1 MDLIKQLWELLSTP
15 SFVKTLFGGSPP
27 HWYLVALQPILIVLV
42 LVAIIGLIWKSLNE
56 PIAALLKA
64 FDRIKASPA
73 ERERILARTHFVD
86 HILSRSRKLNEQ
98 ELWDP
103 RRFTELEAEYYS
115 GNIAGASVWMR
126 ARSSFAFG
134 PRRVKAIAHSLAN
147 SLDRIALVEGDP
159 GSGKSVLLREVANR
173 VCSRTAKSWK
183 RDSPVALYFNLK
195 MLDRNSAQ
203 QIDAGLIRQFILDQ
217 TKRSANSDLAS
228 FLEKH
233 FDEGLQNGWWFFLL
247 DSFDEIPEVLSADD
261 LSDTIDQYSQAIVDF
276 ATDFNSCRTL
286 LATRHFRRPKN
297 SSLPKFRILPLSD
310 KQQNELIQ
318 RAALTDS
325 AAERLYKGIA
335 APGPSLRYICE
346 NPMYLGLLI
355 EFVRQGSNVPS
366 SPHELFASFVR
377 SRFDEKKEALRQV
390 GIDPLSL
397 GTFAETAAFFIVE
410 DSSLSL
416 NPTREALLARIGISY
431 PAWRSAETM
440 LDLLETLRISRG
452 DVDVTD
458 KGCRFTFSHRRFQ
471 EYFAT
476 CYVVRIHES
485 VGNNQLLLDAR
496 WRETASVLLGSEK
509 EDRVL
514 PLLSLSQVFLD
525 DFLVAIQQNGQLE
538 EVVREGTNE
547 EEAIIPDFFGWPPAS
562 LHLLSILQD
571 GFADDSSR
579 LPSEIRT
586 KVSSIVRSG
595 FWRGRL
601 EDRRVALEVAG
612 TLPDEELIPLLRAAI
627 SFGSRVLDDIAF
639 RQLRSL
645 RGIPDDVSLWIRT
658 TLLRRAGLGQMV
670 RDRRMIFAFLNR
682 VPDEGRLLNAAILLS
697 RIGLIDSIS
706 FGILAMGLMA
716 DSSLSVY
723 TRLGLAT
730 AALFSHLAL
739 RLCWL
744 LTARFL
750 GNAVT
755 IPRKRAGWLRWI
767 NPTITSPENRR
778 LSICYTCAVGAPLL
792 LRFYCV
798 LIPAVFVDF
807 PSNNNLGYYAL
818 GVAVIISLWAPMAT
832 VAVLVGRFTALRWWP
847 WLTFFPFLQLVSRPV
862 ASLRAIGRHLMRY
875 SVFYGFVGIESL
887 VTWLFIALRSGHQ
900 TSTVPKVFIMLAGIL
915 VYGGIGGWVAFV
927 WCRDWNRLRRF
938 RSDIQELAPADFLRT
953 LELYSLNSFR
963 ARLIRFVS
971 GNALLPSTDRS
982 LDIVRN
988 LALALE
994 RDLSRPGEQVVPTGC
1009 AAVDEWRSH
1018 YVAHRKRTRRFGLSV
1033 WGKRVLD
1040 ELVALEQR
1048 LVELRRMKT

>member
-1 MDLIKQLWELLSTP
+1 MDLIKQLWELLSNP
-15 SFVKTLFGGSPP
+15 SFFKTLFGGTPP
-27 HWYLVALQPILIVLV
+27 HWYLVGLQPTLIVLI
-42 LVAIIGLIWKSLNE
+42 LVAIIGFIWKNLSE
-56 PIAALLKA
+56 PIAALFKA
-64 FDRIKASPA
+64 LDQIKATPA
-73 ERERILARTHFVD
+73 ERERIAARTRFVD
-86 HILSRSRKLNEQ
+86 HILSSSRKVNEQ

-115 GNIAGASVWMR
+115 GNIPGASVWMR

-134 PRRVKAIAHSLAN
+134 PRRVKAIAHSLGN
-147 SLDRIALVEGDP
+147 SNDRIALVEGDP

-183 RDSPVALYFNLK
+183 RDSPVAVYFNLK
-195 MLDRNSAQ
+195 MLDRNSDQ
-203 QIDAGLIRQFILDQ
+203 QIDAGLIRQFIIDQ

-228 FLEKH
+228 FLEKY
-233 FDEGLQNGWWFFLL
+233 FDEGLQNGWWLFLL

-310 KQQNELIQ
+310 KQRNDLIQ
-318 RAALTDS
+318 RAALTES

-377 SRFDEKKEALRQV
+377 SKFDEKKDVLRQV
-390 GIDPLSL
+390 GIDSLSL
-397 GTFAETAAFFIVE
+397 GKFAETAAFFIVE

-431 PAWRSAETM
+431 PTWQSAGNM

-452 DVDVTD
+452 EGDVVD
-458 KGCRFTFSHRRFQ
+458 KGNRFTFSHRRFQ

-476 CYVVRIHES
+476 CYVVRVHES
-485 VGNNQLLLDAR
+485 VSNNQLLLDAR
-496 WRETASVLLGSEK
+496 WRETASVLLGSEN

-514 PLLSLSQVFLD
+514 PLLSLSQMFLD
-525 DFLVAIQQNGQLE
+525 DFLVAIQKNGQLE
-538 EVVREGTNE
+538 KLTKEGTNE
-547 EEAIIPDFFGWPPAS
+547 EEAIIPAFFEWPPAS

-571 GFADDSSR
+571 GFADDSGR

-645 RGIPDDVSLWIRT
+645 RSIPNDVSLWIRI

-670 RDRRMIFAFLNR
+670 RDRRMIFAFLSR
-682 VPDEGRLLNAAILLS
+682 VPDDGRLLNAATLLS
-697 RIGLIDSIS
+697 RICLIDSI
-706 FGILAMGLMA
+706 GYAILAMAAMA
-716 DSSLSVY
+716 DLSLRVPV
-723 TRLGLAT
+723 RLGLAT
-730 AALFSHLAL
+730 AALLSHLSL
-739 RLCWL
+739 RLGWL
-744 LTARFL
+744 LIGRFV
-750 GNAVT
+750 GNTVT
-755 IPRKRAGWLRWI
+755 IPRKRAGWRRWI
-767 NPTITSPENRR
+767 IPTITSNESQR
-778 LSICYTCAVGAPLL
+778 LTICYTFAVGTPLL
-792 LRFYCV
+792 LRSY
-798 LIPAVFVDF
+798 IISMPAVFFDF
-807 PSNNNLGYYAL
+807 PSDNNLGYYAL
-818 GVAVIISLWAPMAT
+818 GVAIIISLWAPMAT
-832 VAVLVGRFTALRWWP
+832 VAVLVDRFTALRWWP
-847 WLTFFPFLQLVSRPV
+847 WLTFYPLLQLVSRPA
-862 ASLRAIGRHLMRY
+862 ASLRAVSQHIARY
-875 SVFYGFVGIESL
+875 AFFYGFLAIESL
-887 VTWLFIALRSGHQ
+887 AVWLFASFGRGHQ
-900 TSTVPKVFIMLAGIL
+900 AYTVPIDPIFVAGVL
-915 VYGGIGGWVAFV
+915 FYGGGIGWAAFR

-938 RSDIQELAPADFLRT
+938 ESVPQELAPADFLRT

-971 GNALLPSTDRS
+971 GNALLPNTDRS

-994 RDLSRPGEQVVPTGC
+994 RDLSRTNEEVAATGC
-1009 AAVDEWRSH
+1009 VEVDEWRSN
-1018 YVAHRKRTRRFGLSV
+1018 YVARRKRTRRFGLSF
-1033 WGKRVLD
+1033 WGKKVLD
-1040 ELVALEQR
+1040 ELVTLEQR
-1048 LVELRRMKT
+1048 LMELRRAKT